1 MDGKPQ
7 PEPSATRSR
16 ADRTRRHFGFRIT
29 GAGSSNGLPPEIP
42 LMGKNPDIDVKPI
55 LFQVLEIYGDDPDS
69 PVALVAIPAEEIGRP
84 HIEKTGA

>member
-1 MDGKPQ
+1 
-7 PEPSATRSR
+7 
-16 ADRTRRHFGFRIT
+16 
-29 GAGSSNGLPPEIP
+29 
-42 LMGKNPDIDVKPI
+42 MGKNPDIDVKPI